1 MTDDSSHAAFPGI
14 GRTVC
19 LFSAAISFFSI
30 SAYQIMLLS
39 EYTAPSVSLKVVLP
53 PVTAAHGHTPLFSSD
68 IAHKRYTSP
77 HCPLSS
83 LVHSGRTDLFPDF
96 PKGSLS
102 SVPAQVFPSGC
113 LSPAPHSAFLPPHTV
128 TLYPRRSP
136 LPAEV
141 SCTGAPDAHRS
152 LLPDL
157 LPQSHPCK

>member
-83 LVHSGRTDLFPDF
+83 LVHSGRTALFPDF
-96 PKGSLS
+96 PKSSLS
-102 SVPAQVFPSGC
+102 SVPLRFFHPAVSLRLRTLLSCLRIQVP
-113 LSPAPHSAFLPPHTV
+113 
-128 TLYPRRSP
+128 LYPRRSP
-136 LPAEV
+136 LHAEV
-141 SCTGAPDAHRS
+141 SCTGAPGCS
-152 LLPDL
+152 
-157 LPQSHPCK
+157 